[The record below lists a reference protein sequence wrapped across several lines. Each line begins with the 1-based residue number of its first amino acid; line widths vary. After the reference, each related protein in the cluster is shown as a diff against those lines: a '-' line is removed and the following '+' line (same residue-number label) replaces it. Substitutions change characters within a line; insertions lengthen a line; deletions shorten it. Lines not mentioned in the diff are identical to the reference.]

1 MNILKH
7 IRVIEIKNIETSKFP
22 RHHLYLS
29 LEGIRQGSKKD
40 MDVKFEGLSKRKGS
54 LNEKDFK
61 DDMSGDDIDITGSEL
76 DDQQESVGSEE
87 EENNYYS

>member
-22 RHHLYLS
+22 RHHLHPS
-29 LEGIRQGSKKD
+29 SEGIRQGSKKD
-40 MDVKFEGLSKRKGS
+40 MDVKSEGLSKRKGS

-61 DDMSGDDIDITGSEL
+61 DDMSCDDIDISGSEV
-76 DDQQESVGSEE
+76 DDQ
-87 EENNYYS
+87 